1 MSLFKRGNIW
11 WYEFWFAGRRI
22 QESSKSTSKTIRNR
36 QSNNASESWSWALMP
51 SKTLVSG
58 TFSRCVIRQR
68 NTWKATACAIEAQRL
83 QITQSGTCWSFWE
96 PACWSISTKRLFV
109 HIRMRGSSKRRHQRP
124 STKRS
129 AFCSAC
135 LGIGAKSSAQL
146 KRQKALKLKV
156 RNNIAKVYSPEE
168 KAGLLAEARRSRSP
182 NIYPVLM
189 LAQNA
194 AMRSREIRTMQWK
207 QIDFQKKFLVVG
219 ESKTEAGEG
228 RTIPLN
234 SALYEALVKH
244 AEWFRLRFGRIEP
257 DWYLFPFGKS
267 KHLDPTRPVTTLKTA
282 WRYVKERANVQGR
295 LHDSRHTL
303 ITELAESGVGD
314 QTIMDIA
321 GHVSKQMLKHY
332 SHIRMRAKREAL
344 ESVL

>member
-1 MSLFKRGNIW
+1 MGGFTGITPLSVGVLLRHP
-11 WYEFWFAGRRI
+11 R
-22 QESSKSTSKTIRNR
+22 TT
-36 QSNNASESWSWALMP
+36 
-51 SKTLVSG
+51 
-58 TFSRCVIRQR
+58 
-68 NTWKATACAIEAQRL
+68 KA
-83 QITQSGTCWSFWE
+83 
-96 PACWSISTKRLFV
+96 
-109 HIRMRGSSKRRHQRP
+109 
-124 STKRS
+124 
-129 AFCSAC
+129 
-135 LGIGAKSSAQL
+135 AKS
-146 KRQKALKLKV
+146 LKLKV

-168 KAGLLAEARRSRSP
+168 KAGLLAEAQRSRSP
-182 NIYPVLM
+182 NIYPALM

-194 AMRSREIRTMQWK
+194 AMRSREIRTTQWK

-234 SALYEALVKH
+234 SALYEALLKH
-244 AEWFRLRFGRIEP
+244 AEWFCLRFGRIDP

-267 KHLDPTRPVTTLKTA
+267 KHLDPTRPITTLKTA
-282 WRYVKERANVQGR
+282 WRYVRERANVQGR

-303 ITELAESGVGD
+303 ITELAKGRVGD

-344 ESVL
+344 ESVVKPTSVSSSAGTMEPQDCNSLRVNEQKVEGESLQKSLQSDNFQGHR